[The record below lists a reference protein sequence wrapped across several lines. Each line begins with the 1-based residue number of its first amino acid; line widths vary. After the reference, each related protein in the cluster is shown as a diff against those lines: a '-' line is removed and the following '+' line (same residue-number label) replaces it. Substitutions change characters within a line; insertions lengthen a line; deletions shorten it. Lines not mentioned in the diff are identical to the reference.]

1 MTGGVTC
8 AADDGTGGLLR
19 GPAHLDRAAREEGKR
34 PPEGGSVGRRSV
46 RSSPRTTQIAR
57 GRFTAVSCRANG
69 RGAWDRGGSAGGGG
83 RRAVCAWQQGQR
95 AGGGDGGRAGAVGGR
110 AGGAEGEGRAARGRA
125 ELRAR
130 GGVDVSAAGGGG
142 RRLGVG
148 DRRRGRHHVHQ
159 RGGRV
164 AAGAR

>member
-46 RSSPRTTQIAR
+46 RSSPRTTQIAL

-69 RGAWDRGGSAGGGG
+69 GGARDRGGRAGGGG
-83 RRAVCAWQQGQR
+83 RRPARAPEQGER
-95 AGGGDGGRAGAVGGR
+95 AGRDHGGR
-110 AGGAEGEGRAARGRA
+110 AGGIGHRSRRAAAAGR
-125 ELRAR
+125 EAR
-130 GGVDVSAAGGGG
+130 GGVE
-142 RRLGVG
+142 
-148 DRRRGRHHVHQ
+148 
-159 RGGRV
+159 
-164 AAGAR
+164 